1 MNPAMAGLGALT
13 KRSGQPTGRSPESMS
28 QTMALAKQ
36 MSDMQL
42 ADVLAGKSMNI
53 PQYVAMTEAMGRK
66 QLRTAMQGIT
76 AMTSAKQP
84 TEREKLLS
92 EMMPRQAAPSI
103 MNAPPQGAAP
113 QGAGLDQLPA
123 DNMQGLADGGIIAFS
138 GKDNDQVVDQDKY
151 ETNPKYKTYV
161 DDPDRKYKTYEDYLY
176 DNAQDF
182 KKDWLNS
189 PTGKQATIQS
199 QQMGEPSLTLPTKVQ
214 EQYWAELLGDSKTKA
229 TPAGMVAFDLGIDK
243 KDLARMQAAQANPVG
258 PKTPAGK
265 PLLGEDFNARRTAKI
280 NEATAN
286 TAIARNS
293 PEYEPV
299 PATPAGR
306 FIADQLTDIKGGM
319 ATDRLRQR
327 LYEQYSKSAD
337 PFSKASDPERQA
349 GQDML
354 SRIKNMTPAELRA
367 LEQQGNVSAS
377 AAVTGIAPPNSPAAP
392 PNSPAAAPKTGGST
406 GAVPPKTGSGPG
418 AGPNTGGSGTGG
430 GPGGGSTGGPG
441 GGRPG
446 GGLPGTA
453 LSKFA
458 TEQAELLRPKERSKD
473 YYEALTK
480 PIEDIAKQVA
490 SGKSQAQGEFLMNI
504 GAALMSTPNIGLAVA
519 KGVQAGLPGLAASRK
534 EINALTKDQR
544 DYQFN
549 IAKAKEARDQGD
561 EMLALNY
568 LKLAEE
574 SQKNA
579 GMIGAYMMRASG
591 GANALGPKQYQAA
604 MKNATTAI
612 DARIAKI
619 TNPMEKR
626 EATKNREQLIE
637 TEFTKNLQAYQT
649 GTIPATQDPSLELFE
664 KPGGPIL
671 TRPQK

>member
-13 KRSGQPTGRSPESMS
+13 KQNSQPTGRSPESMS

-66 QLRTAMQGIT
+66 QLRTAMQGVT
-76 AMTSAKQP
+76 AMGSAKQP

-92 EMMPRQAAPSI
+92 EMMPRQQ
-103 MNAPPQGAAP
+103 PQGAAP

-123 DNMQGLADGGIIAFS
+123 DNMQGLGHADGGIIAFKER
-138 GKDNDQVVDQDKY
+138 GKVEEPDDYDVNNYQTDQDMGRAMRKRDQSFLGSVG
-151 ETNPKYKTYV
+151 EELGAFGRFIKNPFTSK
-161 DDPDRKYKTYEDYLY
+161 DPKANYMRELE
-176 DNAQDF
+176 AQAQRDEESQPRAVM
-182 KKDWLNS
+182 S
-189 PTGKQATIQS
+189 P
-199 QQMGEPSLTLPTKVQ
+199 PTPV
-214 EQYWAELLGDSKTKA
+214 GGR
-229 TPAGMVAFDLGIDK
+229 PNNMPLGIPPDMLERLK
-243 KDLARMQAAQANPVG
+243 GQKEQFVETMRGPEPDSNAGSFNVLSPGAIPPSYNPNGVSARQPPSVSPRRMTEAEAAQA
-258 PKTPAGK
+258 
-265 PLLGEDFNARRTAKI
+265 E
-280 NEATAN
+280 
-286 TAIARNS
+286 
-293 PEYEPV
+293 
-299 PATPAGR
+299 
-306 FIADQLTDIKGGM
+306 M
-319 ATDRLRQR
+319 
-327 LYEQYSKSAD
+327 
-337 PFSKASDPERQA
+337 
-349 GQDML
+349 
-354 SRIKNMTPAELRA
+354 LRA
-367 LEQQGNVSAS
+367 EAAS
-377 AAVTGIAPPNSPAAP
+377 PMGVAP
-392 PNSPAAAPKTGGST
+392 PNSPAAAPKT

-430 GPGGGSTGGPG
+430 GPGGGSTGGSGAG
-441 GGRPG
+441 GGG
-446 GGLPGTA
+446 GSLAGTD
-453 LSKFA
+453 LSRFA
-458 TEQAELLRPKERSKD
+458 EKQAELLRPKERSKD

-480 PIEDIAKQVA
+480 PTEDIAKQVA

-504 GAALMSTPNIGLAVA
+504 GAALMSTPNIGLALS

-534 EINALTKDQR
+534 EINALSKDQR

-574 SQKNA
+574 SKYHA
-579 GMIGAYMMRASG
+579 GMVGAYMARASAAG

-604 MKNATTAI
+604 MKNATTAV
-612 DARIAKI
+612 DAKIAKLG
-619 TNPMEKR
+619 PLEKR
-626 EATKNREQLIE
+626 KMTDEIRNQMVEA
-637 TEFTKNLQAYQT
+637 EFTRNISAYQT